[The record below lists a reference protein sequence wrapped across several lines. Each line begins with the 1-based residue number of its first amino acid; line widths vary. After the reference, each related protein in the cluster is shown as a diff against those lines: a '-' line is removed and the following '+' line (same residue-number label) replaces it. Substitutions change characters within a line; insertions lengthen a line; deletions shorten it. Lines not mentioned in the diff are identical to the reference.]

1 MSTGMRPNTAVAEES
16 GIFVDK
22 FVAVDEN
29 MKTNVE
35 DVYACGDCCMVN
47 GAPQAFWAQAAETGR
62 IAGAQ
67 AAGED
72 ISYTP
77 LGASLSINAFNTSIF
92 SLGTNGKEPD
102 KQFRTV
108 EFRDNQRKT
117 YEKYYFHNNRIKGV
131 ILIGD
136 TSKMAEMTDAI
147 DRGLTFRE
155 VMK

>member
-1 MSTGMRPNTAVAEES
+1 MRSFRASSV
-16 GIFVDK
+16 
-22 FVAVDEN
+22 
-29 MKTNVE
+29 
-35 DVYACGDCCMVN
+35 CC
-47 GAPQAFWAQAAETGR
+47 AETGR